1 MGCSSGA
8 QLTGDSGNLSLQD
21 LSWKL
26 VIQMS
31 LSRPSRSADLAS
43 LDLDSRRYTKEAVV
57 FKTRTL
63 TKQSRPNHLDSEFIL
78 SAFTSNL
85 NLCPE
90 HTLKVYEE
98 RTKSFRIGEEQ
109 KQYLFLALIKPHR
122 PVSPSTIARWTV
134 SLLAK
139 AGIDTTIFKAHSTR
153 GAAVTSAANKGVTM
167 ADILKA
173 ADWTTESV
181 FTKFYYK
188 PTSSSTFGLTVLNNQ
203 LQTTHVDMETEP
215 SEI

>member
-109 KQYLFLALIKPHR
+109 KQYLFVALIKP
-122 PVSPSTIARWTV
+122 PVLTRW
-134 SLLAK
+134 K
-139 AGIDTTIFKAHSTR
+139 AGINTNIFKAQSTR
-153 GAAVTSAANKGVTM
+153 GAAVTS
-167 ADILKA
+167 
-173 ADWTTESV
+173 
-181 FTKFYYK
+181 
-188 PTSSSTFGLTVLNNQ
+188 Q
-203 LQTTHVDMETEP
+203 QTRV
-215 SEI
+215 SLWQIF